1 MTNTL
6 TLGIDPGKTGAL
18 AFLYSDRT
26 IFIEDMPVVGKEIN
40 GAELANMLREFTPQ
54 HVYIETVNS
63 FGMGRQ
69 SAFNFGQGVGVIKG
83 VLGALA
89 IPYSG
94 ITPAKWKKEFSLN
107 RDKDASRLAAIRLFP
122 DSAGKFTRKKDDG
135 RAEAALIALWGRRHG
150 AE

>member
-1 MTNTL
+1 MNNPL
-6 TLGIDPGKTGAL
+6 ILGIDPGKTGAL
-18 AFLYSDRT
+18 AFLYSNRAL
-26 IFIEDMPVVGKEIN
+26 FIEDMPAIGKEVN
-40 GAELANMLREFTPQ
+40 GALTADMLREFTPT
-54 HVYIETVNS
+54 HAYIEAVNS

-89 IPYSG
+89 IPYSNV
-94 ITPAKWKKEFSLN
+94 TPTKWKKEFSLN
-107 RDKDASRLAAIRLFP
+107 RDKNASRLAAIRLFP
-122 DSAGKFTRKKDDG
+122 DNAGQFARKKDDG